1 MKDQEKKAFID
12 RLRKGQELI
21 DPSREEKEIASLWDQ
36 LGELDEPAQVDEESV
51 SDFQD
56 KLVQYRQG
64 WQAALDK
71 EREIAPATAG
81 GQRPVWV
88 AFSYGLV
95 ACVAAVLAIGGY
107 AGFNFVQR
115 ANDLEAELRSTQE
128 TLALSLLEQSS
139 PSKRL
144 AGLATVSK
152 IGEPSPVLRESVVR
166 TFDGESNLNVR
177 LAAVSVLSLLPRE
190 EALSV
195 LLARLERES
204 SPVVQLEILRQVV
217 ELVGEDSDADLSE
230 RIESIPMEPRVRSL
244 WEEKFKGI

>member
-12 RLRKGQELI
+12 RLRKGQELV
-21 DPSREEKEIASLWDQ
+21 DPSQEEKELAQLWDQ
-36 LGELDEPAQVDEESV
+36 LGELDEPGLADKGAV

-56 KLVQYRQG
+56 KLDQYRMG
-64 WQAALDK
+64 WQAALD
-71 EREIAPATAG
+71 RESESEQVRG
-81 GQRPVWV
+81 GGKRPVWV

-95 ACVAAVLAIGGY
+95 ACVAAVLAVGGY

-115 ANDLEAELRSTQE
+115 TKALEEELRNTQE
-128 TLALSLLEQSS
+128 TLAMSLLEQPSA
-139 PSKRL
+139 SKRL

-152 IGEPSPVLRESVVR
+152 IGSASPRLQESVVR
-166 TFDGESNLNVR
+166 TFDEESSLNVR
-177 LAAVSVLSLLPRE
+177 LAAVSVLSLLPRD

-217 ELVGEDSDADLSE
+217 ELVGEDANADLSK
-230 RIESIPMEPRVRSL
+230 RLESIPMEPRIRAL
-244 WEEKFKGI
+244 WENKIKGI